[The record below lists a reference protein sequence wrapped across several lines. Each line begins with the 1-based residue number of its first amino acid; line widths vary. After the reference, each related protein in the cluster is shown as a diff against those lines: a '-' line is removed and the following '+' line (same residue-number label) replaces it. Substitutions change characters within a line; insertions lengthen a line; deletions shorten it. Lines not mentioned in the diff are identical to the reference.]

1 MFDDGGD
8 EILIGVIGG
17 IEHAED
23 GVIVGLGAAAG
34 ENNFLG
40 MRVN

>member
-8 EILIGVIGG
+8 EIRFSVIGG
-17 IEHAED
+17 VEHTED
-23 GVIVGLGAAAG
+23 GVIVGFGATAG

-40 MRVN
+40 MRVD

>member
-8 EILIGVIGG
+8 QIRAGVIGG

-23 GVIVGLGAAAG
+23 GVIVGFGATTG

-40 MRVN
+40 MCVD